1 MFGAI
6 RITWSSAASRLVPRS
21 DRKTYRAPRPR
32 YGARRPRP
40 IAARLQTFTPRA
52 FAFRRRRCAP
62 RLRVVPAMYQT
73 PFGLVAHPA
82 MRAEIERHF
91 ALQR

>member
-1 MFGAI
+1 MLGDI

-21 DRKTYRAPRPR
+21 DRMTYRAPRPR
-32 YGARRPRP
+32 YGARRPRAVA
-40 IAARLQTFTPRA
+40 IRLRTFVPRA

-62 RLRVVPAMYQT
+62 RLRLVPAVYQT

-82 MRAEIERHF
+82 MRAEIERHIG
-91 ALQR
+91 LQR